1 VPSLIGVEVRKHAQ
15 AVLDIMPRLR
25 ANTWWSSDRS
35 LHVLLTKFAKSKSGD
50 PRDKIYALLGIS
62 EDANEP
68 ARFYPSYEKRV
79 NTVFNHTLRFL
90 LFGDILNSGLAFPP
104 VTFEELGGPISR
116 SAMKTLEWNLNRP
129 RKLCSSVSQHR
140 AMILIDRINEGQIE
154 LADRLSDL
162 AEKNHQIFP
171 RLDSPL
177 LTKDGHTHLNLTF
190 EEDKAILTISSDQ
203 GTQTPTSLFFPRGK
217 LDPSEYRR
225 RVDQKCE
232 GQLSRPRLLDG

>member
-1 VPSLIGVEVRKHAQ
+1 
-15 AVLDIMPRLR
+15 MPRLR
-25 ANTWWSSDRS
+25 ANTWWFSERS
-35 LHVLLTKFAKSKSGD
+35 LHVLLRKFAKSKSGD

-62 EDANEP
+62 EDANDP
-68 ARFYPSYEKRV
+68 ARFYPSYKKRV

-90 LFGDILNSGLAFPP
+90 LFGDILNSGLAFPS
-104 VTFEELGGPISR
+104 VTFEELGSPISR

-129 RKLCSSVSQHR
+129 RKLCSPVSQQR

-171 RLDSPL
+171 RLDSLL

-190 EEDKAILTISSDQ
+190 EEDMALLTISSDQ
-203 GTQTPTSLFFPRGK
+203 GTQTPTSLFFPGGK

-232 GQLSRPRLLDG
+232 G